1 MGHVRPALRA
11 YNLSQ
16 LTAVEHPAADGV
28 PAHSVSCCRPAM
40 TDRQSLL
47 SGATVEPG
55 SEEDAERYVDGEGKR
70 SFAFDHITL
79 VRPAAERW
87 DHMLISGRVR
97 LPAVRAA

>member
-1 MGHVRPALRA
+1 
-11 YNLSQ
+11 
-16 LTAVEHPAADGV
+16 
-28 PAHSVSCCRPAM
+28 M
-40 TDRQSLL
+40 TDGQSLL

-55 SEEDAERYVDGEGKR
+55 SEEDAERYVDAEGKR

-87 DHMLISGRVR
+87 DQMLISGRVG